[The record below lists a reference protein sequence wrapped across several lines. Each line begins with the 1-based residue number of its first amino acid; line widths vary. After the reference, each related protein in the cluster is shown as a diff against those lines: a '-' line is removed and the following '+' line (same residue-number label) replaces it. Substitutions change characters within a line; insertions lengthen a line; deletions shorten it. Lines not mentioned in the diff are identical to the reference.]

1 MANIRIAQIE
11 SHQARHVITDS
22 RRIVSE
28 AHKCLRGVAQVGKA
42 GRLTGMRDEE
52 EAQAANLRDV
62 LRGEELVAPTGQ
74 ELHDLDT
81 TLDLL

>member
-1 MANIRIAQIE
+1 VANIRIAQIE

-42 GRLTGMRDEE
+42 GRLIEMRDEE
-52 EAQAANLRDV
+52 HAQAANLRDI
-62 LRGEELVAPTGQ
+62 LRGEEHAPSTRKK
-74 ELHDLDT
+74 LHDLDT
-81 TLDLL
+81 TLNL